1 MNRYIDRDFL
11 ERRIHET
18 MDMQDLYL
26 PVHFMQLMDEQDT
39 VDAVEVVRCKDCKY
53 YRESKPFSVLI
64 TECTYS
70 DCSIWT
76 EPNGYC
82 HRAKKRRVE

>member
-1 MNRYIDRDFL
+1 MRLIDADALCEGRVNNDNVV
-11 ERRIHET
+11 ICA
-18 MDMQDLYL
+18 QCA
-26 PVHFMQLMDEQDT
+26 PT
-39 VDAVEVVRCKDCKY
+39 VDAVKVVRCKDCKY